1 MAIVIREKFKHTY
14 KGCIY
19 MPRDEN
25 AIVGRKKTT
34 NRVVQTM
41 LQRKSGFFLYDKHCI
56 SMTTR
61 AIRFIY
67 AADFFYA

>member
-1 MAIVIREKFKHTY
+1 
-14 KGCIY
+14 

-25 AIVGRKKTT
+25 AIVGRKK
-34 NRVVQTM
+34 NNQSSGADYVAKKKRVFFIRQT
-41 LQRKSGFFLYDKHCI
+41 LYI

-61 AIRFIY
+61 AIRSIY

>member
-25 AIVGRKKTT
+25 AIVGRKKPQSSGADYVAKKKRGFFYTT
-34 NRVVQTM
+34 NTVYIHDNTC
-41 LQRKSGFFLYDKHCI
+41 H
-56 SMTTR
+56 T
-61 AIRFIY
+61 
-67 AADFFYA
+67 FYLCC

>member
-1 MAIVIREKFKHTY
+1 
-14 KGCIY
+14 